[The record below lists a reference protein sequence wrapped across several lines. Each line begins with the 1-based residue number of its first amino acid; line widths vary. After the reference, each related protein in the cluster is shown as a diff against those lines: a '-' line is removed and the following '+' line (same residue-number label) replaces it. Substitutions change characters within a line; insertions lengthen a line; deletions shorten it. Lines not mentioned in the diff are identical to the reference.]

1 MPDVARAAG
10 VSVASVDRVLHGRG
24 GVRPATAQRVLEA
37 AAALRYLTSA
47 ELEHVGAPRPFN
59 LVFLLP
65 AGTNPFLTMMGR
77 IISTSEAQAAAYA
90 ARCRVETIRSFSPLL
105 LARALRH
112 HGQRADG
119 VVFMALEHPSVREAV
134 DDLAD
139 RGVPAVTLI
148 SDILDTRRAAY
159 IGLDN
164 RSAGRTAAFL
174 AARFIG
180 SRPAKVAMIAAS
192 LSYRAHED
200 RELGFKDLLREAA
213 PQIGVVG
220 LNEGQDD
227 ETLNHRL
234 TRRLLAEHADL
245 AGVYNLGGG
254 AAGIG
259 RALKER
265 CRERDIVFIGH
276 GLTPDTRAML
286 IDGTMDAVITQNPRA
301 SFHACLAVFANL
313 RAGRAPTYGIE
324 MPRAEVIFREN
335 LP

>member
-10 VSVASVDRVLHGRG
+10 VSVASVDRVLRGRG

-37 AAALRYLTSA
+37 AAALRYLTGA
-47 ELEHVGAPRPFN
+47 ELESIGSPRPLS

-65 AGTNPFLTMMGR
+65 AGTNPFLTMLGR
-77 IISTSEAQAAAYA
+77 IISTSAAQAAAYA
-90 ARCRVETIRSFSPLL
+90 ARCRVETIHSFNPSL

-119 VVFMALEHPSVREAV
+119 LVFMALEHPAVREAV
-134 DDLAD
+134 DELAE
-139 RGVPAVTLI
+139 RGVPTVTLI
-148 SDILDTRRAAY
+148 SDILNTRRAAY
-159 IGLDN
+159 VGLDN

-174 AARFIG
+174 ATRFIG
-180 SRPAKVAMIAAS
+180 RRPAKVAMIAAS

-200 RELGFKDLLREAA
+200 RELGFMDLLREAA
-213 PQIGVVG
+213 PDLHAVG
-220 LNEGQDD
+220 LREGQDD
-227 ETLNHRL
+227 ATLNHRL
-234 TRRLLAEHADL
+234 TRRLLADHADL
-245 AGVYNLGGG
+245 AGIYNLGGG

-259 RALKER
+259 RALKEQR
-265 CRERDIVFIGH
+265 RERDIVFIGH

-313 RAGRAPTYGIE
+313 RAGRAPAQGVE
-324 MPRAEVIFREN
+324 MPRAEVVFREN